1 MQTMKTREMLL
12 LIIFYYSA
20 LFFLIKGSGENEVL
34 TEKNTNRALF
44 FYGLHG
50 KCTSRILVPINIY
63 LESTMVH
70 MKQSPSHGVKQQ
82 VSTACVLV

>member
-44 FYGLHG
+44 FTDY
-50 KCTSRILVPINIY
+50 TVNVQVEYWY
-63 LESTMVH
+63 L
-70 MKQSPSHGVKQQ
+70 
-82 VSTACVLV
+82 LIFI